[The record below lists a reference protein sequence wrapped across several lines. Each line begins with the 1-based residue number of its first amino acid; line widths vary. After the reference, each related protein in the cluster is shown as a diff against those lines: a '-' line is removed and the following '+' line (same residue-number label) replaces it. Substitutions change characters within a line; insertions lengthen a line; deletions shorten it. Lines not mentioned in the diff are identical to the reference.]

1 MRPDQIKWF
10 YDREREPLPI
20 NLPANVSLQSTGGTK
35 KEKLFLEEK
44 LDALIDSN
52 IPGIF
57 EEGNPV
63 IKRLFVDYRSVEL
76 DYYRRTGIFPIMHT
90 VVVKETLLKEY
101 PLLAGNLWKAFVEAK
116 QLSYSRMEDPR
127 VSNLAW
133 PHVYWEEEK
142 AIFGKDLWPYN
153 LKDNRKLWKR

>member
-1 MRPDQIKWF
+1 M
-10 YDREREPLPI
+10 
-20 NLPANVSLQSTGGTK
+20 
-35 KEKLFLEEK
+35 FLEEK

-153 LKDNRKLWKR
+153 LKDNRKALETLISYEKEQNLINTEPVIEELFAKESLDFRED